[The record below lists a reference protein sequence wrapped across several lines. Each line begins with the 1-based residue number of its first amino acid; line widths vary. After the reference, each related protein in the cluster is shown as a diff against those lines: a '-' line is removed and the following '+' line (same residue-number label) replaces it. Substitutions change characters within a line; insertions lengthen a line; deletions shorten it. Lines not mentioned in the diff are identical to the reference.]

1 MQTYLPIRDIH
12 NSVKENDK
20 LLLYLLSLGQVIQY
34 NARKDFFFGTIARK
48 DLTKTILYLL
58 SLVLKTILTIYLLS
72 FYCIRNYSH

>member
-12 NSVKENDK
+12 KSVKENDK

-34 NARKDFFFGTIARK
+34 NAIK

-58 SLVLKTILTIYLLS
+58 SLY
-72 FYCIRNYSH
+72 Y